1 MFKWALIIFVPSIS
15 PRHCCLLA
23 NISPNFPQLPSI
35 TKTQFAE
42 KHCPRAGLDPPRVY
56 DLFYLVWRDNFVT
69 GDFKICRY
77 LSAPRCR
84 RRDHR
89 RNTRQISRSPGPP
102 GPAPLVLLVLSH
114 IIAHYQI
121 IVSKLEAQKT
131 Q

>member
-1 MFKWALIIFVPSIS
+1 MK
-15 PRHCCLLA
+15 
-23 NISPNFPQLPSI
+23 ISPNFPQLPSI
-35 TKTQFAE
+35 TKTQFTE
-42 KHCPRAGLDPPRVY
+42 NLCPPASTEARVY

-77 LSAPRCR
+77 LSAPRYR